1 MMRLRTLLTIFSV
14 DYQSTHIPLRDKVI
28 SSVAAFLAMLILVE
42 EMKFMSLGI
51 SLNHLVVASMG
62 ATTFLVFVAPHSPM
76 AQPWPIIGGHMISAV
91 IGVAC
96 ALWIDNVPLAAAMA
110 VSLSIFAMYW
120 LHCLHPPSTATTL
133 TAIFGGAE
141 VHALGW
147 QFCYEIV
154 AINVAT
160 IVLIALII
168 NNLIP
173 NRRYPLLHSHH
184 PHHEEFKQVNHT
196 YYPKLKEDDFI
207 WALSQMDDFIDISE
221 EDLVDLYEFAVERAL
236 SQKITPKKT

>member
-1 MMRLRTLLTIFSV
+1 MILKKLFNLFWV
-14 DYQSTHIPLRDKVI
+14 DYQSTHVPVREKVI
-28 SSVAAFLAMLILVE
+28 SSMAAFITIFVLVE
-42 EMKFMSLGI
+42 EIKFMSLGI
-51 SLNHLVVASMG
+51 SLNHLILASMG
-62 ATTFLVFVAPHSPM
+62 ATTFLVFVAPHSPL
-76 AQPWPIIGGHMISAV
+76 AQPWPIIGGHLISAV

-96 ALWIDNVPLAAAMA
+96 ALWIDNVPLSAAMA
-110 VSLSIFAMYW
+110 VSLSILAMYW
-120 LHCLHPPSTATTL
+120 LHCLHPPGTATTL

-141 VHALGW
+141 IHAIGW

-184 PHHEEFKQVNHT
+184 PHHDEFNQVNHL
-196 YYPKLKEDDFI
+196 YYPKLKQDDFI

-236 SQKITPKKT
+236 SQKTVSKKT

>member
-1 MMRLRTLLTIFSV
+1 MNFRKLVNIFWISC
-14 DYQSTHIPLRDKVI
+14 QPRHIPVKDKVI
-28 SSVAAFLAMLILVE
+28 SSMAAFFTILILVE
-42 EMKFMSLGI
+42 EIKFMSLGI
-51 SLNHLVVASMG
+51 SLNHLIVASMG
-62 ATTFLVFVAPHSPM
+62 ATTFLVFVAPHSPL
-76 AQPWPIIGGHMISAV
+76 AQPWPIIGGHLVSAA

-96 ALWIDNVPLAAAMA
+96 VLWIDNVPLSAAMA
-110 VSLSIFAMYW
+110 VSLSIMAMYW
-120 LHCLHPPSTATTL
+120 LRCLHPPGTATTL

-141 VHALGW
+141 IHAIGW

-154 AINVAT
+154 AINVVT
-160 IVLIALII
+160 IVIIALII

-184 PHHEEFKQVNHT
+184 PHHDEFNQVSHQ

-236 SQKITPKKT
+236 SQKMVSKE

>member
-1 MMRLRTLLTIFSV
+1 MSLRKLLTIFSV
-14 DYQSTHIPLRDKVI
+14 DDQLTHIPLRDKII
-28 SSVAAFLAMLILVE
+28 SSVAAFLAILILVE
-42 EMKFMSLGI
+42 EIKFMSLGI

-76 AQPWPIIGGHMISAV
+76 AQPWPIVGGHMISAA

-160 IVLIALII
+160 ILLLALII

-184 PHHEEFKQVNHT
+184 PHHEKFKQVSHPH
-196 YYPKLKEDDFI
+196 YPKLERDDFT
-207 WALSQMDDFIDISE
+207 WALSQMDDFIDINE
-221 EDLVDLYEFAVERAL
+221 EDLIDLYEFAVERAL
-236 SQKITPKKT
+236 SQKIVSTAS

>member
-1 MMRLRTLLTIFSV
+1 MNFRKLVNIFWISC
-14 DYQSTHIPLRDKVI
+14 QPRHIPVNDKVI
-28 SSVAAFLAMLILVE
+28 SSMAAFLTILILVE
-42 EMKFMSLGI
+42 EIKFMSLGI
-51 SLNHLVVASMG
+51 SLNHLIVASMG
-62 ATTFLVFVAPHSPM
+62 ATTFLVFVAPHSPL
-76 AQPWPIIGGHMISAV
+76 AQPWPIIGGHLVSAT

-96 ALWIDNVPLAAAMA
+96 VLWIDNVPLSAAMA
-110 VSLSIFAMYW
+110 VSLSILAMYW
-120 LHCLHPPSTATTL
+120 LRCLHPPGTATTL

-141 VHALGW
+141 IHALGW

-154 AINVAT
+154 AINVVT
-160 IVLIALII
+160 IVIIALII

-184 PHHEEFKQVNHT
+184 PHHDEFKQVGHQ

-236 SQKITPKKT
+236 SQKMVSKE

>member
-1 MMRLRTLLTIFSV
+1 MILKKLFKLFWV
-14 DYQSTHIPLRDKVI
+14 DYKSTHISVKDKFI
-28 SSVAAFLAMLILVE
+28 TSLAAFFTILVLVE
-42 EMKFMSLGI
+42 EMKLMSLGV
-51 SLNHLVVASMG
+51 SLNHLIVASMG

-76 AQPWPIIGGHMISAV
+76 AQPWPIVGGHLISAT

-96 ALWIDNVPLAAAMA
+96 VMWIDNVPLSAAIA
-110 VSLSIFAMYW
+110 VSLSVFAMYW

-141 VHALGW
+141 IHAIGW
-147 QFCYEIV
+147 QFSYQVV
-154 AINVAT
+154 AINVIT
-160 IVLIALII
+160 ILLLALII

-173 NRRYPLLHSHH
+173 NRRYPLQHSHH
-184 PHHEEFKQVNHT
+184 PHHAEFNQVNHQ

-221 EDLVDLYEFAVERAL
+221 EDLIDLYEFAVERAL
-236 SQKITPKKT
+236 SQKTESKET